1 MFMYITYEQPFVG
14 KSFTEHQ
21 IHNIYHLMIDKTEY
35 PTFDGW
41 IWDMLRSGVYE
52 KKRYF
57 GSIRSQKF

>member
-1 MFMYITYEQPFVG
+1 MFMYITYEQPFAG

-21 IHNIYHLMIDKTEY
+21 MHNIYHLMIDKTEY

-52 KKRYF
+52 KHDNTDRNY
-57 GSIRSQKF
+57 